1 MAYTKSGSL
10 SISPEGYLVDGSGN
24 RVMGADGAVQF
35 EEGTAVEQVRITAD
49 GSVLVDNQ
57 EFAQVA
63 LYEVDLQQADWTDG
77 GLVAADADAAVLLE
91 QPGNVVIGGALEQ
104 ANVDI
109 TRELTELIRA
119 SRMYQV
125 NQTTLKVQDKA
136 AKIASTSVG
145 EG

>member
-1 MAYTKSGSL
+1 
-10 SISPEGYLVDGSGN
+10 
-24 RVMGADGAVQF
+24 MGADGAVQF